1 MHWGLPLTLRLWQAF
16 FFFVYTSHMS
26 HQPVPEIPADA
37 PKEGEQYRHYKG
49 DPYKVVGIALDS
61 NEQWVVAY
69 EPLYEH
75 PAAPLFTRPVSEW
88 RQEVE
93 WEGKK
98 VARFSKI

>member
-1 MHWGLPLTLRLWQAF
+1 
-16 FFFVYTSHMS
+16 MS

-37 PKEGEQYRHYKG
+37 PKAGEQYRHYKG
-49 DPYKVVGIALDS
+49 DPYKVLGIALDS
-61 NEQWVVAY
+61 NEQWVVVY
-69 EPLYEH
+69 EPLYGN